1 LLLHTNEPFSNE
13 INTRR
18 EQFQQY
24 YNLFDNVKEMT
35 QLWFETQTKWI
46 FLRSAFANFNLNT
59 QASNYFQQIFIKFNE
74 VDENFRVEFLLNR
87 IINPIM

>member
-1 LLLHTNEPFSNE
+1 MLHTNEPFSNE

-74 VDENFRVEFLLNR
+74 VDENFRVEFHLNR
-87 IINPIM
+87 IINRII

>member
-1 LLLHTNEPFSNE
+1 LLHTNEPFSNE

>member
-1 LLLHTNEPFSNE
+1 LLHTNEPFSNE

-87 IINPIM
+87 IINRII

>member
-1 LLLHTNEPFSNE
+1 MLHTNEPFSNE

>member
-1 LLLHTNEPFSNE
+1 MLHTNEPFSNE

-87 IINPIM
+87 IINRII